1 MTKIHHYIT
10 KIKRVNMAKK
20 NLKFESYARQEI
32 KAGVDKLAKAV
43 KSTLGPRGRNV
54 VIEQSY
60 GGPTTTKDGVSVAKE
75 VELEDA
81 VENMGAQMVKEVA
94 IQTNDQ
100 AGDGTTTAIVLAQ
113 SIVDQGFK
121 AVSEGTNPVEL
132 KRGID
137 KAVSVVSDKLTQ
149 MSKEVVSSEEVAQ
162 VGTISANNDPEIG
175 GLLSTAMEKVGKEGV
190 ITVEEGNTSET
201 TLEVVEG
208 MQFDRGY
215 ISPYFIT
222 NKTSMKVE
230 LEDPYILLYDKKITA
245 LNDVMKI
252 LESAVQQSRS
262 MLIVAEDIE
271 GEALATLVVN
281 NLRGTFQV
289 CAVKAP
295 GFGDKRKAML
305 EDIAT
310 LTGATVISSDR
321 GMKLTDATTD
331 HLGTSKRVV
340 VDNKT
345 TTVVDGAG
353 TETDIVSR
361 VETIK
366 SEIESS
372 TSDYDKEKLQERLAK
387 LSGGVAVIKIGAES
401 ELEMKEKKDRLD
413 DALNA
418 TKAAVE
424 EGVVPGGGTALLK
437 IAKSL
442 KNIEVDNDEQKLGAN
457 IIVNACYAPFKAIM
471 VNAGL
476 EPETVFSKLPTTK
489 KDINVGFD
497 ARNEKYTDMFK
508 AGIID
513 PTKVTRTALQKAASV
528 AGLILTTECVITNI
542 PSDDDDAG
550 MPQQGMPPMM

>member
-1 MTKIHHYIT
+1 MHKD
-10 KIKRVNMAKK
+10 MSKK
-20 NLKFESYARQEI
+20 NLKFESEARKQI
-32 KAGVDKLAKAV
+32 KKGVDKLAKAV

-54 VIEQSY
+54 VIEQSF
-60 GGPTTTKDGVSVAKE
+60 GNPTTTKDGVSVAKE
-75 VELEDA
+75 VNLKDP

-94 IQTNDQ
+94 IQANDQ

-113 SIVDQGFK
+113 SIIKNGFK
-121 AVSEGTNPVEL
+121 AVSDGSNPVEL

-137 KAVSVVSDKLTQ
+137 KAVSYVSDKLTKI
-149 MSKEVVSSEEVAQ
+149 SKEVVSSEEVAQ

-208 MQFDRGY
+208 MQFDKGY

-230 LEDPYILLYDKKITA
+230 LEDPYILIYDKKISA
-245 LNDVMKI
+245 LSDVMNI
-252 LESAVQQSRS
+252 LEAAIQRKRS
-262 MLIVAEDIE
+262 MLIIADDVD

-281 NLRGTFQV
+281 TMRGTFQV
-289 CAVKAP
+289 CAVKSP
-295 GFGDKRKAML
+295 GFGEKKRATL
-305 EDIAT
+305 DDIAA
-310 LTGATVISSDR
+310 LTGATVLSEQI
-321 GMKLTDATTD
+321 GTKLSEATVD

-340 VDNKT
+340 IDNKST
-345 TTVVDGAG
+345 TIVDGSGEESAIG
-353 TETDIVSR
+353 ER
-361 VETIK
+361 VASIK
-366 SEIESS
+366 NEIEKS

-424 EGVVPGGGTALLK
+424 EGIVPGGGTALLK
-437 IAKSL
+437 IGNSL
-442 KNIEVDNDEQKLGAN
+442 DRILKVINQDDIVLDNDEQRLGAN
-457 IIVNACYAPFKAIM
+457 IIVSACYAPFNAILK
-471 VNAGL
+471 NAGL
-476 EPETVFSKLPTTK
+476 DP
-489 KDINVGFD
+489 KDIASQLPNSSLNSKGTNKGFD
-497 ARNEKYTDMFK
+497 ARNEKITDMFE

-528 AGLILTTECVITNI
+528 AGLILTTECVITNDQDSKSGNT
-542 PSDDDDAG
+542 P
-550 MPQQGMPPMM
+550 GMPPMM

>member
-1 MTKIHHYIT
+1 
-10 KIKRVNMAKK
+10 MAKK
-20 NLKFESYARQEI
+20 NLKFESSARQGI
-32 KAGVDKLAKAV
+32 KSGVDKLTRAV

-54 VIEQSY
+54 VIEQAY
-60 GGPTTTKDGVSVAKE
+60 GSPTTTKDGVTVAKE
-75 VELEDA
+75 IELEDSI
-81 VENMGAQMVKEVA
+81 ENLGAQMVKEVA

-100 AGDGTTTAIVLAQ
+100 AGDGTTTAIVLAH
-113 SIVDQGFK
+113 SIVKHGFK
-121 AVSEGTNPVEL
+121 AVSKGTNPIEL

-137 KAVSVVSDKLTQ
+137 KAVNYVSGKLTEI
-149 MSKEVVSSEEVAQ
+149 SKEVISSEEVAQ

-222 NKTSMKVE
+222 NKTSMKTE
-230 LEDPYILLYDKKITA
+230 LEDPYILLYDKRITA

-289 CAVKAP
+289 CAIKAP

-321 GMKLTDATTD
+321 GMKLSEATID
-331 HLGTSKRVV
+331 DLGTCKRVV

-353 TETDIVSR
+353 KETDIATR
-361 VETIK
+361 VESIK

-437 IAKSL
+437 IGNSL
-442 KNIEVDNDEQKLGAN
+442 SRMLQVINQDDIVLDNDEQKLGAD
-457 IIVNACYAPFKAIM
+457 IVVSACYAPFKAIM
-471 VNAGL
+471 KNAGL
-476 EPETVFSKLPTTK
+476 DPQEISAELPTAVLSSKGTN
-489 KDINVGFD
+489 IGFD
-497 ARNEKYTDMFK
+497 ARNEKITDMFE

-542 PSDDDDAG
+542 SEEGKPTAG
-550 MPQQGMPPMM
+550 MPPQGMPPMM

>member
-1 MTKIHHYIT
+1 
-10 KIKRVNMAKK
+10 MAKK
-20 NLKFESYARQEI
+20 NLKFNSDARQKI
-32 KAGVDKLAKAV
+32 KKGVDKLAKAV

-60 GGPTTTKDGVSVAKE
+60 GSPTTTKDGVSVAKE
-75 VELEDA
+75 VNLKNP

-94 IQTNDQ
+94 IQANDQ

-113 SIVDQGFK
+113 SIVNHGFD
-121 AVSEGTNPVEL
+121 AVSDGINPVEL

-137 KAVSVVSDKLTQ
+137 KAVSYVSSKLTEI
-149 MSKEVVSSEEVAQ
+149 SKEVVSSEEVAQ

-208 MQFDRGY
+208 MQFGRGY

-230 LEDPYILLYDKKITA
+230 LDDPYILLYDKKITA

-252 LESAVQQSRS
+252 LETAVQQNRS

-295 GFGDKRKAML
+295 EFGEKRKAML

-321 GMKLTDATTD
+321 GMKLAEATTE
-331 HLGTSKRVV
+331 HLGTCKRIV

-353 TETDIVSR
+353 EETAIAAR
-361 VETIK
+361 VETVK
-366 SEIESS
+366 SEIENA

-437 IAKSL
+437 IGNSL
-442 KNIEVDNDEQKLGAN
+442 ERMLKVINQDDIVLDNDEQRLGAN
-457 IIVNACYAPFKAIM
+457 IVVSACYAPFKAIM
-471 VNAGL
+471 KNAGL
-476 EPETVFSKLPTTK
+476 DSQEISAKLPKAKLDSDGT
-489 KDINVGFD
+489 NVGFD
-497 ARNEKYTDMFK
+497 ARNEVVTDMFE

-542 PSDDDDAG
+542 PEDDTDAG

>member
-1 MTKIHHYIT
+1 
-10 KIKRVNMAKK
+10 MAKK

-60 GGPTTTKDGVSVAKE
+60 GSPTTTKDGVSVAKE

-113 SIVDQGFK
+113 SIVEQGFK

-137 KAVSVVSDKLTQ
+137 KAVTVVSDKLTE

-201 TLEVVEG
+201 SLEVVEG

-230 LEDPYILLYDKKITA
+230 LEDPYILLYDKRITA

-321 GMKLTDATTD
+321 GMKLAEATTD
-331 HLGTSKRVV
+331 HLGTCKRVV

-353 TETDIVSR
+353 EETDIVSR

-372 TSDYDKEKLQERLAK
+372 TSDYDREKLQERLAK

-442 KNIEVDNDEQKLGAN
+442 KNVEVDNDEQKLGAN

-542 PSDDDDAG
+542 PSDDDDTG

>member
-54 VIEQSY
+54 VIEQPY